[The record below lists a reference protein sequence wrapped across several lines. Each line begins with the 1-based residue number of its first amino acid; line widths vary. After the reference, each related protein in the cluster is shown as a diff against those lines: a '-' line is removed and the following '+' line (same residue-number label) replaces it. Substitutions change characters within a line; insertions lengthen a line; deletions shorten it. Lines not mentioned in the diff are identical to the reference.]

1 MEKRETG
8 MSKRKKICQNSKM
21 FIKTGKSYKITV
33 IFECFGCA
41 STRGVGVSP
50 TPPMGHYCRI
60 SL

>member
-33 IFECFGCA
+33 IFN
-41 STRGVGVSP
+41 STF
-50 TPPMGHYCRI
+50 T
-60 SL
+60 LNF